1 MDWEKMKFGLLSAT
15 GGAIV
20 LTVIG
25 FNWGWLGDH
34 PFCRGDG

>member
-20 LTVIG
+20 L
-25 FNWGWLGDH
+25 NRYRLQLGVA
-34 PFCRGDG
+34 G